1 MSTGDNI
8 CGWYTVPCFCC
19 CNLSGDCQVMQMPKG
34 LFSDITICGYEI
46 HTSVSAIKAHP
57 FILLTTFS
65 FCTKFAPHQRL
76 VTRNYEFSEMGSVDS
91 LGL

>member
-1 MSTGDNI
+1 
-8 CGWYTVPCFCC
+8 
-19 CNLSGDCQVMQMPKG
+19 MQMPKG
-34 LFSDITICGYEI
+34 LFADITICGYEI

-65 FCTKFAPHQRL
+65 FCTKFAQHHRL
-76 VTRNYEFSEMGSVDS
+76 VARNYEFSEMGSVDS